1 MAVSPSLDSPLR
13 LAGDV
18 AVPLTA
24 VRLGG
29 RIVGRWAELR
39 LEQDFAPAPHGV
51 ALEARYV
58 FPLPVGAVVT
68 DFSFTV
74 ADRVTRGRVERR
86 EDAAE
91 TYREA
96 VRAGRR
102 AALVEEVR
110 GEVFSL
116 LLGNLDQNAPT
127 RVELV
132 LLVPLEPRE
141 GCLRWRIPTVVAPRF
156 AGNGAGAGQIA
167 PGHAG
172 EAPYRLTLD
181 LEVPWTAGLEV
192 DSPSHDLLIRRDG
205 EVVRIGF
212 DGPGEPLDRDL
223 VLEMRAPD
231 EAVMAW
237 AQAEQTAGQ
246 GVVSLFVVPDLA
258 NLDPGAAERPLEVV
272 FLVDR
277 SGSMGGASM
286 EEARRAL
293 RLCLRQLRPGDRFG
307 ILAFDDALETFS
319 RELETFGQGTLER
332 ADQWIATLDARG
344 GTDLQRALEAAY
356 RLAPDAIHVLLT
368 DAQVWGEDALTGL
381 VDKQRAKGAKA
392 RLHAFGIGTNVVM
405 GLLQRMARATAGDAV
420 DIVPGEAIDDK
431 VAAQF
436 AAIMAPRLEE
446 VAFTLEGAKLVETLP
461 AVLPPLIDGQPFQV
475 LARFKGKGPVTL
487 HLKASGAAGTL
498 EKAYPLAM
506 GDESMHERP
515 DLTRLWA
522 RERVLDALRQEP
534 RDEERKRWAEFAVTH
549 QVMTPLTSW
558 VAVDTKGR
566 KVKGRPVTVEV
577 PRHAPAG
584 WEGDSSDPPLTYS
597 AGGPELDADADGF
610 SMGGIVSRVFSSAS
624 ENPVGHF
631 FRDLLSPADF
641 FVAAEPSPEESV
653 SPRESRMSGRPV
665 AASAPTGAWRDLL
678 LDQEADGQWAGGRR
692 TLAVLVD
699 LAPWF
704 EAEAQVRAAC
714 RRAMPGL
721 LDQVAAG
728 LDPALTR
735 LVLALARALGL
746 ERRRVDALVAR
757 LLPAGQQ
764 QGLVRQVL
772 AASANPV
779 VAALATVTP
788 GKKDLVGDH
797 LAAPLLSEIRPLL
810 PNA

>member
-1 MAVSPSLDSPLR
+1 
-13 LAGDV
+13 
-18 AVPLTA
+18 LTA
-24 VRLGG
+24 VRLWG

-74 ADRVTRGRVERR
+74 ADRITRGKVERR

-91 TYREA
+91 TYREG

-110 GEVFSL
+110 EVFSL

-132 LLVPLEPRE
+132 LLVPLELRE

-156 AGNGAGAGQIA
+156 AGPAAGSGAGQIV
-167 PGHAG
+167 PLLAG

-192 DSPSHDLLIRRDG
+192 DSPSHDLLNRRDG

-231 EAVMAW
+231 EAAMAW

-272 FLVDR
+272 FLFDR

-307 ILAFDDALETFS
+307 ILAFDDGLETFS

-332 ADQWIATLDARG
+332 ADQWIATLEARG

-381 VDKQRAKGAKA
+381 VDKQRANGAKA

-405 GLLQRMARATAGDAV
+405 GLLQRVARATAGDAV

-436 AAIMAPRLEE
+436 AAIMAPRLED

-475 LARFKGKGPVTL
+475 FARFKGKGPVTL

-498 EKAYPLAM
+498 EKVYPLTM
-506 GDESMHERP
+506 GDESMCERP

-534 RDEERKRWAEFAVTH
+534 RDEERKRWAEFALTH
-549 QVMTPLTSW
+549 QVMTSLTGW

-577 PRHAPAG
+577 PLHAPAG
-584 WEGDSSDPPLTYS
+584 REEDFSDPPLMYF
-597 AGGPELDADADGF
+597 AGGPEHGAAGDQAIEPDAYVMDF
-610 SMGGIVSRVFSSAS
+610 EEPNPFYSESA
-624 ENPVGHF
+624 
-631 FRDLLSPADF
+631 
-641 FVAAEPSPEESV
+641 
-653 SPRESRMSGRPV
+653 PR
-665 AASAPTGAWRDLL
+665 AASSTSTSVWRDLL

-699 LAPWF
+699 LAPWV
-704 EAEAQVRAAC
+704 EAEAQVRAAF

-728 LDPALTR
+728 PDPTLTR
-735 LVLALARALGL
+735 LVLALARALGF
-746 ERRRVDALVAR
+746 ERRRVDELVAR
-757 LLPAGQQ
+757 LLPTGQH

-788 GKKDLVGDH
+788 EKKDLVGDH